1 MTDIKQADAIIQ
13 TYTHP
18 EYKGLYRWILVR
30 KIDKRKMGT
39 CGFHCFNKE
48 EGTIE
53 IGYDLQEEFWGNGY
67 MQEALK
73 EIIGY
78 GMEKMM
84 LKQIHA
90 HIYFGNEKSIAVSEK
105 LGFIK
110 SQEVYNYTLGNKDYL
125 HHIYILDCSNLK
137 LGKNRKTAHNIS
149 GEIRL

>member
-1 MTDIKQADAIIQ
+1 
-13 TYTHP
+13 
-18 EYKGLYRWILVR
+18 
-30 KIDKRKMGT
+30 
-39 CGFHCFNKE
+39 
-48 EGTIE
+48 
-53 IGYDLQEEFWGNGY
+53 

-110 SQEVYNYTLGNKDYL
+110 SQEMYNYTLGNKDYL
-125 HHIYILDCSNLK
+125 HHIYFGLQQP
-137 LGKNRKTAHNIS
+137 
-149 GEIRL
+149 EIR

>member
-1 MTDIKQADAIIQ
+1 
-13 TYTHP
+13 
-18 EYKGLYRWILVR
+18 
-30 KIDKRKMGT
+30 MGT

-84 LKQIHA
+84 LKQIYA
-90 HIYFGNEKSIAVSEK
+90 HIYFVN
-105 LGFIK
+105 
-110 SQEVYNYTLGNKDYL
+110 
-125 HHIYILDCSNLK
+125 
-137 LGKNRKTAHNIS
+137 
-149 GEIRL
+149 